1 MELKKKPCMTAT
13 TVICSRIKRQV
24 LSAKKILTSV
34 SAHSDNNYRRL
45 LVNTE
50 AANIR
55 MGKKN
60 NFERRVIR
68 NREKPLTGFRAKY

>member
-1 MELKKKPCMTAT
+1 MTAT

-45 LVNTE
+45 PVNTE

-55 MGKKN
+55 MGKKITLN
-60 NFERRVIR
+60 AELLEIGR
-68 NREKPLTGFRAKY
+68 NH